1 MLQAEMAIIEQN
13 KYPIVHIVPYIG
25 YSMAKIYPI
34 GYNRKIFG
42 YNILPKKR
50 NKLPSRNTGRH
61 IFFWTNFVT
70 YHPGASLN
78 TSSNLD
84 DNIFCYGGPG
94 PRVHFTMA
102 IAAKASGNLR

>member
-1 MLQAEMAIIEQN
+1 MVEQS
-13 KYPIVHIVPYIG
+13 KYPTLPIVPYFVPYI
-25 YSMAKIYPI
+25 SMVQYGENIPDRIYP
-34 GYNRKIFG
+34 KIFG
-42 YNILPKKR
+42 YNILPKNR

-61 IFFWTNFVT
+61 IFFWINFVT

-102 IAAKASGNLR
+102 NAAKASGNLR

>member
-1 MLQAEMAIIEQN
+1 MIEQN
-13 KYPIVHIVPYIG
+13 IYPILRIVPYFVPYIPMVQYG
-25 YSMAKIYPI
+25 EIYPI
-34 GYNRKIFG
+34 GYNQKIFG
-42 YNILPKKR
+42 YNILPKNR